1 MIRRPP
7 ISTRT
12 DTLFPYPTPFRS
24 GPAVHERA
32 ELHDGHVVVVRVL
45 ADFLPGADAAQT
57 GVAQREVQVDV
68 EQALQR
74 LARDPAGGKV
84 AQAGERAQS
93 GPVVLRPRPALEVER
108 AVRCGARG
116 VGKEWVSTYRPRWSP
131 YTKKTNRRS
140 HNQ

>member
-93 GPVVLRPRPALEVER
+93 GPVRSEER
-108 AVRCGARG
+108 R
-116 VGKEWVSTYRPRWSP
+116 VGKECGSTCRSRWGP
-131 YTKKTNRRS
+131 YHYKTNK
-140 HNQ
+140 Q